1 MHARIT
7 SILKLTLIMF
17 HCLVL
22 IVFQSI
28 FAVCDTFV
36 FVLFILFDPFGIVYL
51 LPVFLS
57 DTFGIVDVGWMTGL
71 ISWSQHGL
79 GL

>member
-1 MHARIT
+1 
-7 SILKLTLIMF
+7 MF

-57 DTFGIVDVGWMTGL
+57 DTFDIVDVGWMTR
-71 ISWSQHGL
+71 
-79 GL
+79 